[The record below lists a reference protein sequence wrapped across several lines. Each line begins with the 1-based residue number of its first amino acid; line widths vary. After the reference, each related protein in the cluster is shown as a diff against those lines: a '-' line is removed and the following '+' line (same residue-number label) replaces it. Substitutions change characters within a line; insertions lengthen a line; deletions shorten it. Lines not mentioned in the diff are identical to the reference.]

1 MKTDDLLLSGLR
13 VLELGHIVSGPT
25 AGLILADLGADVI
38 KVERPD
44 GGDQSRVRPDRSM
57 FLTFN
62 RNKRSLALDLKSPDG
77 KEVFRTLLG
86 TADMVVDNYA
96 PGVMEKL
103 GLGYDA
109 LSAVNPGV
117 LYCSIKGFLPGP
129 YGDRP
134 LLDEPA
140 QMMGGLAYMTGPPG
154 QPLRAGTSIIDIGAA
169 LFGLIGLLAALHKRK
184 ETGRGQWLQV
194 GLFETTVFFVA
205 QHMATAG
212 VTGQCPPP
220 VPERLHG
227 KGVGWAI
234 YRIFTTRDQ
243 RQVFIGITGDAH
255 WERFCKEF
263 GLNDLWEDLSLR
275 TNLGRVR
282 KHGPLNERVKNLVR
296 EIPAGPLLE
305 RLEKCQVP
313 HSLINTPMDL
323 FQDPHLRARNHLLK
337 VVDPAGPAAELPA
350 LPLALDAPT
359 NRLRRQPPGL
369 GEHTE
374 EILRE
379 AGFSPEKIA
388 ALNAAGIIRCAEKMT

>member
-1 MKTDDLLLSGLR
+1 MTNTDLLLSGIR
-13 VLELGHIVSGPT
+13 VLEMGHIVSGPSV
-25 AGLILADLGADVI
+25 GLILADLGADVI
-38 KVERPD
+38 KIERPE
-44 GGDQSRVRPDRSM
+44 GGDQARARPDRSM

-62 RNKRSLALDLKSPDG
+62 RNKRSLVLDLKSPRG
-77 KEVFRTLLG
+77 KEVFFALLK
-86 TADMVVDNYA
+86 TADIVVDNYA

-109 LSAVNPGV
+109 MSGTNPGI
-117 LYCSIKGFLPGP
+117 LHCSIKGFLPGP

-154 QPLRAGTSIIDIGAA
+154 QPLRAGTSIIDIGSAM
-169 LFGLIGLLAALHKRK
+169 FGLIGLLAALYKRK
-184 ETGRGQWLQV
+184 ETGRGQQVQV

-212 VTGQCPPP
+212 VTGKCPAPI
-220 VPERLHG
+220 PERLQG

-234 YRIFTTRDQ
+234 YRIFATRDE

-275 TNLGRVR
+275 TNLGRVQQ
-282 KHGPLNERVKNLVR
+282 HGPLNERVRKMVS

-337 VVDPAGPAAELPA
+337 VVDPSGPAAELPA
-350 LPLALDAPT
+350 LPMIFDSPQSAI
-359 NRLRRQPPGL
+359 RRQPPKL
-369 GEHTE
+369 GQHTG

-379 AGFSPEKIA
+379 AGFLPEEIA
-388 ALNAAGIIRCAEKMT
+388 ALNAAGVIRCAD

>member
-1 MKTDDLLLSGLR
+1 MTDFAQMLSGLR

-38 KVERPD
+38 KIERPD
-44 GGDQSRVRPDRSM
+44 GGDQSRARPDRSM

-62 RNKRSLALDLKSPDG
+62 RNKRSMVLDLKSPKG
-77 KEVFRTLLG
+77 KEVFFALLRK
-86 TADMVVDNYA
+86 ADIVVDNYA

-103 GLGYDA
+103 GLGYEA
-109 LSAVNPGV
+109 MSAVNPGI
-117 LYCSIKGFLPGP
+117 LHCSIKGFLPGP

-154 QPLRAGTSIIDIGAA
+154 QPLRAGTSVIDIGAA
-169 LFGLIGLLAALHKRK
+169 MFGIIGLLAALHKRK
-184 ETGRGQWLQV
+184 ETGRGQRLQV
-194 GLFETTVFFVA
+194 GLFETTVFFIA

-212 VTGQCPPP
+212 VTGQCPAP
-220 VPERLHG
+220 VPERLQG

-234 YRIFTTRDQ
+234 YRIFTTQDQ

-263 GLNDLWEDLSLR
+263 GLDDLWEDLSLR
-275 TNLGRVR
+275 TNLGRVQ
-282 KHGPLNERVKNLVR
+282 KHGPLNERVRSLVAG
-296 EIPAGPLLE
+296 IPVSPLLE
-305 RLEKCQVP
+305 PLEKCQVP

-323 FQDPHLRARNHLLK
+323 FQDPHLRARNHLMK
-337 VVDPAGPAAELPA
+337 VVDPGGPASELPA
-350 LPLALDAPT
+350 MPMVFDSQQSG
-359 NRLRRQPPGL
+359 LRRQPPKL
-369 GEHTE
+369 GQHTG

-379 AGFSPEKIA
+379 AGFSPEETA
-388 ALNAAGIIRCAEKMT
+388 ALNAAGVIRCVD

>member
-1 MKTDDLLLSGLR
+1 MTDSALLLSGLR
-13 VLELGHIVSGPT
+13 VLELGHIVSGPS

-38 KVERPD
+38 KIERPE
-44 GGDQSRVRPDRSM
+44 GGDQSRARPDRSM

-62 RNKRSLALDLKSPDG
+62 RNKRSMVLDLKSPQG
-77 KEVFRTLLG
+77 KEIFCTLLK
-86 TADMVVDNYA
+86 TADIVVDNYA

-103 GLGYDA
+103 GLGYDTM
-109 LSAVNPGV
+109 SGINPGI
-117 LYCSIKGFLPGP
+117 LHCSIKGFLPGP

-169 LFGLIGLLAALHKRK
+169 MFGIVGLLAALYRRK
-184 ETGRGQWLQV
+184 ETGRGQRLQV

-205 QHMATAG
+205 QHMATAA
-212 VTGQCPPP
+212 VTGQCPAP
-220 VPERLHG
+220 VPERLQG

-234 YRIFTTRDQ
+234 YRIFTTQDQ

-255 WERFCKEF
+255 WERFCREF
-263 GLNDLWEDLSLR
+263 GLKDLWEDLSLR
-275 TNLGRVR
+275 TNLGRVQM
-282 KHGPLNERVKNLVR
+282 HGPLNERVRKMAS

-305 RLEKCQVP
+305 RLGKCQVP

-337 VVDPAGPAAELPA
+337 VVDPSGPAAELPA
-350 LPLALDAPT
+350 LPMVFDSQQSSI
-359 NRLRRQPPGL
+359 RRQPPKL
-369 GEHTE
+369 GQHTE
-374 EILRE
+374 EIMRE
-379 AGFSPEKIA
+379 AGFSPEEIA
-388 ALNAAGIIRCAEKMT
+388 ALNAAGVIRCSD